1 MKEEEIVQLL
11 QTLGYKPQE
20 TKIYLACLQSG
31 ISPVSTIAIKAG
43 IQRTEAYLILEK
55 LHEAG
60 IVSFVEQ
67 NGVKHYSTI
76 SLEKFKKIQL
86 EKVKKF
92 EAFIP
97 ELKVLEK
104 VSGRPK
110 VQFFEGREGI
120 KLALDDTLNQPR
132 GSEIL
137 AYFTGEGYYQDDPD
151 FAKRYVER
159 RVKKGIKV
167 RMIGADTPATRE
179 WTQHDKVQLRT
190 TTRLVPAAKFPFT
203 NEYDIY
209 GNKVAIISLQDELL
223 AVIIESES
231 IVKTQ
236 RAIFE
241 LAWEAAGKY
250 SK

>member
-1 MKEEEIVQLL
+1 MKEQEIIELL
-11 QTLGYKPQE
+11 QGLGFKPQE
-20 TKIYLACLQSG
+20 TKIYLACLQLG
-31 ISPVSTIAIKAG
+31 ISPVSTIAIEAG

-55 LHEAG
+55 LHKAG
-60 IVSFVEQ
+60 IVSFIEQ
-67 NGVKHYSTI
+67 NGKKHYSAI

-92 EAFIP
+92 EALIP

-137 AYFTGEGYYQDDPD
+137 AYFTGEGYYQDDPE
-151 FAKRYVER
+151 FAKRYVDKR
-159 RVKKGIKV
+159 TKKGIKV
-167 RMIGADTPATRE
+167 RMIGADTLATRD
-179 WTQHDKVQLRT
+179 WTQHDQAQLR
-190 TTRLVPAAKFPFT
+190 TTRLVPSDQFPFT

-236 RAIFE
+236 KAIFE
-241 LAWEAAGKY
+241 LAWEAAEKY
-250 SK
+250 HR